1 MFTVYYKIVNH
12 TLSESLAPLSTEK
25 YFLHAQDFPFVFIG
39 LEFPKEKKK
48 TNKQE
53 VRWLTL

>member
-48 TNKQE
+48 KKNK
-53 VRWLTL
+53 RSDD